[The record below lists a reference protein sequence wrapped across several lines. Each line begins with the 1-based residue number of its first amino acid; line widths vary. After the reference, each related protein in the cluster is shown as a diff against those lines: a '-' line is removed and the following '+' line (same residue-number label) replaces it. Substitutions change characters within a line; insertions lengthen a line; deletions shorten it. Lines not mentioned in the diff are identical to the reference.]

1 MEDPLNKAPE
11 VDKAL
16 VNPLDQNNQ
25 QAAAESSII
34 KNIVSSETSLGE
46 ASILGAAPEL
56 DTSLLEEFAPKKSM
70 LLFILKGFFAF
81 LVIGSIASVLFF
93 NSQLTSNFD
102 FINTKLGIPSVIK
115 DLTSTNAEVIGLQ
128 TDINLFRYLQIK
140 SFLDKFSYDGD
151 SFIRNFETSQSQT
164 VSSGEQAQ
172 AKTELEGLRNQL
184 SESFSAAKELLS
196 KDTYVPII
204 DKEYADD
211 VLVQLL
217 FQEKLKTKL
226 LDKATTLTDGQDT
239 QTRRD
244 YKNYMNAANFVG
256 NAALKSLMIQKDF
269 PSLSDLEIYELI
281 KQVDSIIV
289 NEMST
294 IQKIKNQRIKWS
306 DIINEIELKTKAI
319 DSHYSKDYYETV
331 GGIRYTSFD
340 FDTNNRKISIIGETK
355 TINTATFTMI
365 ADLIDKLNGSEFFEN
380 GEMRSFSKSG
390 SLSEGYT
397 GSLKLTLDLQQNV
410 LVTDKSTSDITE
422 TPDFL
427 NN

>member
-34 KNIVSSETSLGE
+34 KNIVSSETSTGE

-81 LVIGSIASVLFF
+81 LVIGSIASILFF

-102 FINTKLGIPSVIK
+102 FINTKLGIPSVIN

-269 PSLSDLEIYELI
+269 PSLSDLEVYELI

>member
-34 KNIVSSETSLGE
+34 KNIVSSETSTGE

-70 LLFILKGFFAF
+70 LLFILKGFFVF

-102 FINTKLGIPSVIK
+102 FINTKLGIPSVINN
-115 DLTSTNAEVIGLQ
+115 LTSTNAEVIGLQ

-226 LDKATTLTDGQDT
+226 LAKATTLTDGQDT

-269 PSLSDLEIYELI
+269 PSLSDLEVYELI